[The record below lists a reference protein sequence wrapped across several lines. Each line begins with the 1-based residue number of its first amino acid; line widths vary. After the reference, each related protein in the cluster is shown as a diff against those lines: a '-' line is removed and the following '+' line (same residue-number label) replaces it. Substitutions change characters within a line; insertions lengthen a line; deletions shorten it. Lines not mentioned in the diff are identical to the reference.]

1 MARAYTLLVGG
12 AVSLTLRT
20 AGLSAAERFD
30 FWRSVICDAFV
41 PLRADPGAGPFEG
54 ELHGVRLGELQ
65 VTEIAATAH
74 AVHRTPRA
82 IAAST
87 EDYFKL
93 GLQLRGCCVLSQDGR
108 EAPLAPGDFAVYDTT
123 RPYTLAFDDSYRQ
136 LVLMLPR
143 RLLRIPP
150 RDVARITAVRVRG
163 QHGTGA
169 LVSALLLRLAGHLE
183 EYEGYE
189 GPGGVRLADN
199 IVDLLVM
206 LVADQLEGAGSGAAG
221 DRPRLASGRRALLTR
236 ITVFIEQHLG
246 EPDLGP
252 DMIAAAHFVSTRY
265 LHKLFRAEGRT
276 VSSWIRTRRL
286 EHCRRDLR
294 DPLQAGRPVGVIA
307 SRWGFVDAA
316 HFSRVFRAAYG
327 ASPREFR
334 SAGDPDVGWTL
345 RGV

>member
-1 MARAYTLLVGG
+1 M
-12 AVSLTLRT
+12 SLTLRT

-41 PLRADPGAGPFEG
+41 PLRADPGAGPFQG

-93 GLQLRGCCVLSQDGR
+93 GLQLRGYCVLSQDGR
-108 EAPLAPGDFAVYDTT
+108 DAPLTPGDFAVYDTT

-143 RLLRIPP
+143 PLLRIPP
-150 RDVARITAVRVRG
+150 RDVARMTAVRVSGQRG
-163 QHGTGA
+163 TAA

-183 EYEGYE
+183 EYERT
-189 GPGGVRLADN
+189 GGVRLADN
-199 IVDLLVM
+199 IVDLLVT
-206 LVADQLEGAGSGAAG
+206 LVADQLDGADA
-221 DRPRLASGRRALLTR
+221 RPASGRRALLTR
-236 ITVFIEQHLG
+236 MTTFVEQHLG

-252 DMIAAAHFVSTRY
+252 EMIAAAHFVSTRY
-265 LHKLFRAEGRT
+265 LQKLFRAEGTT
-276 VSSWIRTRRL
+276 VSSWIRARRL

-294 DPLQAGRPVGVIA
+294 DPRQAGRPVGVIA

-327 ASPREFR
+327 ASPRQFR
-334 SAGDPDVGWTL
+334 LTGGADAGWPPS
-345 RGV
+345 GV

>member
-1 MARAYTLLVGG
+1 M
-12 AVSLTLRT
+12 SLTLRT
-20 AGLSAAERFD
+20 AGLSAAESFD
-30 FWRSVICDAFV
+30 YWRSVICDAFV
-41 PLRADPGAGPFEG
+41 PLRADPGGGRFQG

-93 GLQLRGCCVLSQDGR
+93 GLQLRGYCVLAQDGR

-123 RPYTLAFDDSYRQ
+123 RPYTLSFDDSYRQ

-143 RLLRIPP
+143 PLLRIPP
-150 RDVARITAVRVRG
+150 RDVARMTAVRVSGR
-163 QHGTGA
+163 QGTGA

-183 EYEGYE
+183 EYERSGS
-189 GPGGVRLADN
+189 VRLADN
-199 IVDLLVM
+199 IVDLLGT
-206 LVADQLEGAGSGAAG
+206 LVADQLDGADA
-221 DRPRLASGRRALLTR
+221 RPATGRRALLTR
-236 ITVFIEQHLG
+236 ITAFIEQHLG
-246 EPDLGP
+246 DPDLGP

-276 VSSWIRTRRL
+276 VSSWIRARRL

-294 DPLQAGRPVGVIA
+294 DPLQANRPVGVIA
-307 SRWGFVDAA
+307 ARWGFVDAA
-316 HFSRVFRAAYG
+316 HFSRIFRAAYG

-334 SAGDPDVGWTL
+334 LTSDPGAGWTV
-345 RGV
+345 RGA